1 MGRRNNRAATGMI
14 RERLAQESARIM
26 IEHGIVDFGLAKRKA
41 AERLAVEAVGALPS
55 NAQIESCLAERQ
67 RIFEPLTHEAH
78 LSRLRLVAVEIMALL
93 AAFEPRLV
101 GPVLN
106 GTATQNAA
114 VELHVFNDSAEEVAE
129 ELAGNRISFG
139 QCERRYRYGGRKPAL
154 VPGFSFSIEE
164 TRIVTLVFPE
174 NGLREAPLS
183 PVDGRPM
190 TRAARRKVLEL
201 LG

>member
-1 MGRRNNRAATGMI
+1 ML
-14 RERLAQESARIM
+14 RERLAQESARLM

-41 AERLAVEAVGALPS
+41 AERLAVEAAGALPS

-67 RIFEPLTHEAH
+67 RIFAPTAHEAH
-78 LSRLRLVAVEIMALL
+78 LSRLRRIAVETMAVL

-101 GPVLN
+101 GPVLS
-106 GTATQNAA
+106 GTATVNSA
-114 VELHVFNDSAEEVAE
+114 VELHVFNDSAEAVAD
-129 ELAGNRISFG
+129 ELASRRISFG
-139 QCERRYRYGGRKPAL
+139 QCERRYRYGGRKPAV
-154 VPGFSFSIEE
+154 VPGFSFALDEA
-164 TRIVTLVFPE
+164 RVVALVFPE

-190 TRAARRKVLEL
+190 PRAARRKVLEL